1 MGATRLL
8 ANQLLPWCE
17 CWLYLKPFQIMLLL
31 NSQTLIIEVWT
42 RWHEGR
48 EQVKGDQMGSCQ
60 EMGLTSLQS

>member
-31 NSQTLIIEVWT
+31 NGQTLIIEVWT

-48 EQVKGDQMGSCQ
+48 E
-60 EMGLTSLQS
+60 